1 MISLSG
7 QKSAALEVTVAN
19 PKGEDAYEAFVVA
32 NFPRSVTYARYDLK
46 AGVSYSYLI
55 ISLPHMYFLV
65 LNGELSL
72 IAASLLQPKPK
83 WI

>member
-7 QKSAALEVTVAN
+7 QKSAALEVTVTN
-19 PKGEDAYEAFVVA
+19 SKGEDAYEAFVVA
-32 NFPRSVTYARYDLK
+32 NFPRSVTYAAYIPN
-46 AGVSYSYLI
+46 AGVSFSYLI
-55 ISLPHMYFLV
+55 ISLLHMYFLV

-72 IAASLLQPKPK
+72 IAASFLQPKPK